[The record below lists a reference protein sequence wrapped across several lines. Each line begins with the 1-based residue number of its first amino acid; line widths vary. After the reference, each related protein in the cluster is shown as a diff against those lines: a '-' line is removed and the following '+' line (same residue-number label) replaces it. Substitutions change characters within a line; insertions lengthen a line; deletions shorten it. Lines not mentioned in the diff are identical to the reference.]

1 MKPLIVLLV
10 SFVVSLLIIKAVR
23 GQYEF
28 AFSARIAMA
37 IMLMFTSIAHF
48 LFNKG
53 MVMMMPGF
61 VPCKELL
68 VYLTGLIEIIA
79 AIGLLVPGFKTI
91 TGWFLIVFFVLLLP
105 ANVYAAFKHVNYEKA
120 TFDGNGLSYLWFRV
134 PLQILFIVWVYISSI
149 RF

>member
-28 AFSARIAMA
+28 ALSARIAMA
-37 IMLMFTSIAHF
+37 IMLVFTSIAHF
-48 LFNKG
+48 MFNKG
-53 MVMMMPGF
+53 MAMMMPGF
-61 VPCKELL
+61 VPYKELL
-68 VYLTGLIEIIA
+68 VYLTGFIEIIA
-79 AIGLLVPGFKTI
+79 AIGLLVPGFKII
-91 TGWFLIVFFVLLLP
+91 TGWLLMVFFVLLLP
-105 ANVYAAFKHVNYEKA
+105 ANIYAAFKHINYEKA

-134 PLQILFIVWVYISSI
+134 PLQIFFIAWVYISSI